1 MNEILV
7 RNEDD
12 SFFIRFYDFERSV
25 SVDYLQ
31 FSLELISSIFK
42 VSPVCNVSIEE
53 LLLFKRDLDLMLRKS
68 HKEFSFTPLGEF
80 FSLRFQMKEK
90 EMIHL
95 NGCIS
100 DTQMPQSYLTFHN
113 IICVDYLSV
122 ILMQIENIMDN
133 LK

>member
-42 VSPVCNVSIEE
+42 VSTVCNVSIEE

-80 FSLRFQMKEK
+80 FSLRF
-90 EMIHL
+90 HL